1 MFPYRRIVF
10 PVDFSPGN
18 VAIAPFVQ
26 EMTQRFQA
34 NLQLVRACAPEV
46 FYAAEFGWQIAAAS
60 PTAQDLVETETQR
73 LKAFAAEHLPQVQP
87 EFICQT
93 GHAIGVI
100 EDVVRR
106 NSADLIMLPT
116 HGRGLF
122 RRLLLGSIT
131 ARLIHDVSCSV
142 WTGCHIDPSNL
153 GIHVPYERILC
164 AVEPGMENS
173 HVVKAAERMAV
184 AYSASLALVS
194 ALEWPTSDPAV
205 DAGNYWDRI
214 RTNAEADLAAYSR
227 SMPIDVTTHL
237 VFGPIAHALRDAV
250 VQQSADLLI
259 VGRGESQSPLSGV
272 LSNLYSIVRESPCPV
287 LSV

>member
-131 ARLIHDVSCSV
+131 ARPRFNPAVATTPAPKSSGF
-142 WTGCHIDPSNL
+142 TSATGTQSGRPGCHTNVAGPNNPCRANPPSSASSASK
-153 GIHVPYERILC
+153 GSPVVETYIHVMR
-164 AVEPGMENS
+164 S
-173 HVVKAAERMAV
+173 HSSGSSPPQQLPPHQTLTRR
-184 AYSASLALVS
+184 VS
-194 ALEWPTSDPAV
+194 A
-205 DAGNYWDRI
+205 G
-214 RTNAEADLAAYSR
+214 LAFYCFYEKSC
-227 SMPIDVTTHL
+227 
-237 VFGPIAHALRDAV
+237 
-250 VQQSADLLI
+250 
-259 VGRGESQSPLSGV
+259 
-272 LSNLYSIVRESPCPV
+272 NL
-287 LSV
+287 

>member
-10 PVDFSPGN
+10 PVDFSSAN
-18 VAIAPFVQ
+18 IAIAPFVN

-34 NLQLVRACAPEV
+34 HLQLVRACAPEV

-60 PTAQDLVETETQR
+60 PTAQDLVQAESER
-73 LKAFAAEHLPQVQP
+73 LAAFAAEHFPDLKP
-87 EFICQT
+87 EIICQT
-93 GHAIGVI
+93 GHAVGVI

-106 NSADLIMLPT
+106 NGADLIMLPT

-131 ARLIHDVSCSV
+131 ARLIHDLSCSV
-142 WTGCHIDPSNL
+142 WTGCHIDPSAL
-153 GIHVPYERILC
+153 GTHVPYERILC
-164 AVEPGMENS
+164 ALEPGMENA

-184 AYSASLALVS
+184 AYGASLALVS

-205 DAGNYWDRI
+205 DPGNYWDRI
-214 RTNAEADLAAYSR
+214 RTTAEADLAAYSR
-227 SMPIDVTTHL
+227 SLSVTSSTHL
-237 VFGPIAHALRDAV
+237 VFGPIAQVLRDAAI
-250 VQQSADLLI
+250 QQSADLLV

-272 LSNLYSIVRESPCPV
+272 LSNLYAIVRESPCPV